1 MAISLSHL
9 DTLIKEHSLLKHP
22 FYVRWTQG
30 ELKLED
36 LRVYAKEYY
45 HLVKRVPGIVVR
57 VRDRIPEQYGER
69 FQKLAD
75 ENHQEELEHIGLWE
89 RFARSLDVPLKEL
102 QSYIPSKKTK
112 EAVATMEHL
121 AERSFG
127 DGVVVMYSLEL
138 DLPAIAQTKKQGLK
152 DFYELT
158 SEDAHCY
165 FDEHMGEEKHLR
177 VWREVSVNGDRGR
190 ETAKK
195 CLTAQYSILDAVCE
209 LRGLTVHC

>member
-22 FYVRWTQG
+22 FYVRWTRG
-30 ELKLED
+30 ELTLED

-45 HLVKRVPGIVVR
+45 HLVKRIPGIVAR

-75 ENHQEELEHIGLWE
+75 DNHKEELEHIGLWE
-89 RFARSLDVPLKEL
+89 RFARSLGVPVEEL
-102 QSYIPSKKTK
+102 QSYIPSKKTQ
-112 EAVATMEHL
+112 EHVATMEHL

-127 DGVVVMYSLEL
+127 DGVVAMYSLEL
-138 DLPAIAQTKKQGLK
+138 DLPAIAETKKKGLAE
-152 DFYELT
+152 FYGLT
-158 SEDAHCY
+158 NEDAHCY

-177 VWREVSVNGDRGR
+177 VWREVSVNGNRGR

-195 CLTAQYSILDAVCE
+195 CLVAQYGILDAVQK
-209 LRGLTVHC
+209 LRGLTAHC